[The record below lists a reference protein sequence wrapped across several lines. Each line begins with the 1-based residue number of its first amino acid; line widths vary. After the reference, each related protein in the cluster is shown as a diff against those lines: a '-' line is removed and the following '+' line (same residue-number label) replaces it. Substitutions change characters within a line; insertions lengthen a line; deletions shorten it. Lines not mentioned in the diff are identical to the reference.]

1 MNGKSGR
8 STLNRKALLRAQERA
23 APGYVRH
30 ARVPDLVA
38 ERLLDRLD
46 GLNLAPHRV
55 LDVGCGPGLQS
66 RALARRFPKARV
78 VALDL
83 SLAMLREAG
92 RARGWPR
99 RRFDRLRGD
108 AAALPIAESSID
120 LLYCNLSL
128 HGCEDLAVAFNGF
141 RRVLRPEGLLLLAH
155 PGLDTWRELRQAA
168 ADAGGRFRVGR
179 FVDVQ
184 KIGDALVRAGFSE
197 PVLDTDWIR
206 AGCRHPRALLDE
218 LRATGFTHAG
228 EDRARGLSTPRQLA
242 RLFEHYAGLDPAA
255 GGHPVTWEIVYASA
269 WAPPE
274 GAPIRGPRGE
284 EASVSVASIGRR
296 QR

>member
-1 MNGKSGR
+1 MNAESGH
-8 STLNRKALLRAQERA
+8 STLNRTALIRAQERA
-23 APGYVRH
+23 APEYARH

-46 GLNLAPHRV
+46 GLKLEPRRV

-66 RALARRFPKARV
+66 RELARRFRKARV

-83 SLAMLREAG
+83 SPAMLREAG

-99 RRFDRLRGD
+99 RHFERLRGD

-120 LLYCNLSL
+120 LLYCSLSL
-128 HGCEDLAVAFNGF
+128 HGCDNLAGALNGF

-168 ADAGGRFRVGR
+168 GDAGDRFRVGR

-218 LRATGFTHAG
+218 LRATGFGHAG
-228 EDRARGLSTPRQLA
+228 ADRARGLATPRQLE
-242 RLFEHYAGLDPAA
+242 RLFEHYPGPDPAA

-296 QR
+296 RR